1 MDGDKSKTFE
11 DTFNQW
17 YKQFIEDEKKF
28 NEEIKKA
35 KQFR

>member
-1 MDGDKSKTFE
+1 MDGDKNKSFE
-11 DTFNQW
+11 ESFNQW

-28 NEEIKKA
+28 NEELKKA